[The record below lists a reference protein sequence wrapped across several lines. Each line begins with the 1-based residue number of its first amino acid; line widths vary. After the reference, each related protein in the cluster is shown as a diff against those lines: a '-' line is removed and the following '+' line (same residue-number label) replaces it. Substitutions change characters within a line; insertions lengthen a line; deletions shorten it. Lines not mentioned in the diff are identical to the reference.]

1 MELPPRLV
9 DLAGIRTLFPT
20 AVHEQNGRINH
31 LNYSEDGNLLITSDD
46 NDCMTV
52 YDIQTGTLN
61 RTINS
66 KKYGVNLVHFV
77 RGTKDVIS
85 ASTKVDNTIRYLS
98 LSNNQYLRYFVGHS
112 KKVVTLCMNPTEEM
126 FLSGALDNTVRLWDL
141 RVSTCQ
147 GVMNLPSRPI
157 VAFDPDGLIFAAGI
171 NSETIKLYDLKTFD
185 KGPFAT
191 FNVKPDDEFNFEWT
205 NMTFSPDGQTILI
218 STNGEML
225 RVVNSFTGKLQA
237 TLIGHENKEK
247 LSLNGC
253 FSPDSKFVFCGGS
266 DGQLTA
272 WDRDTGEVVQQYKTN
287 DNDSIEQCLFNH
299 KYYILATGSKKLSL
313 WNPE

>member
-1 MELPPRLV
+1 MTLQPRYV
-9 DLAGIRTLFPT
+9 DLAGLKSLLPT
-20 AVHEQNGRINH
+20 QVHDQKARINH
-31 LNYSEDGNLLITSDD
+31 LNYSEDGNLLICSDD
-46 NDCMTV
+46 NDCMIV
-52 YDIQTGTLN
+52 YDIQTGLQN

-157 VAFDPDGLIFAAGI
+157 AAFDPEGLIFAAGI
-171 NSETIKLYDLKTFD
+171 NSDTIKLYDVRTFD

-191 FNVKPDDEFNFEWT
+191 FVIRPDDDWSAEWT
-205 NMTFSPDGQTILI
+205 NMTFSPDGQCILI
-218 STNGEML
+218 STNGEFL
-225 RVVNSFTGKLQA
+225 RVVNAFTGKLMS
-237 TLIGHENKEK
+237 TLYGHDNSEK

-253 FSPDSKFVFCGGS
+253 FSPDSKYVFCGGS
-266 DGQLTA
+266 DGQLTC
-272 WDRDTGEVVQQYKTN
+272 WDRETGQIVYTYKTN
-287 DNDSIEQCLFNH
+287 DTHTIEHCLFNQ
-299 KYYILATGSKKLSL
+299 KYYVLATASTNLSL